1 MCKETIRPTTEDG
14 LFLLFHHIP
23 CESHVYIHFVS
34 IHSDGSVAL
43 YCLIWVR
50 FWVTFHRRAH
60 NRLPGLWPSVLT
72 ALVHLSQLRRR
83 LQRSLFQLLTHIF
96 FSVCGQGF
104 SRATPLCC
112 YCCPRDILQE
122 FLERVSG
129 FFTSLNFATF
139 CLTFRLFKQSFFLR
153 VGISQGICLT
163 LVYAERTELGTE
175 KLLHLVEA
183 GTNYIK

>member
-1 MCKETIRPTTEDG
+1 MQGDHQADYRGRFIPSLSSHSMWVTCLHP
-14 LFLLFHHIP
+14 LCFHTLRRQ
-23 CESHVYIHFVS
+23 C
-34 IHSDGSVAL
+34 
-43 YCLIWVR
+43 CLILFNLGQILGNVPQA
-50 FWVTFHRRAH
+50 AH
-60 NRLPGLWPSVLT
+60 NRLLGLWPSVLT

-163 LVYAERTELGTE
+163 LVYAERSEGDWEATALSGSRD
-175 KLLHLVEA
+175 KLHQ
-183 GTNYIK
+183 II